1 MYEALTHTRAYR
13 KKYSTHEAR
22 KDIISSGSSLF
33 DNRFDGGG
41 NRLKE
46 PRTVDLS
53 KQFNLFVKRPLS
65 DEEVLRKI
73 KEEVKDEESQ

>member
-1 MYEALTHTRAYR
+1 VELNTDEIGKVTTSNDEFPLRPVV
-13 KKYSTHEAR
+13 SL
-22 KDIISSGSSLF
+22 LF
-33 DNRFDGGG
+33 DGEG

-46 PRTVDLS
+46 PRTVDLG